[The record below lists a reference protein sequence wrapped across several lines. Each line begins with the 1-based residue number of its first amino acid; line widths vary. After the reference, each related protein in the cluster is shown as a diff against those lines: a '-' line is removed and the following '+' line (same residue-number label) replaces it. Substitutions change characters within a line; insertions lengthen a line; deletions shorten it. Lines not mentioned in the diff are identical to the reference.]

1 MRAWFKFFGRD
12 FRDGVRGVL
21 TLEEAGAY
29 TIVLSLIY
37 ETENRLLD
45 DERIICA
52 HLNVDGRV
60 WRRIRRRLIEVGKLT
75 LEDGLLVNARAT
87 SELSSALL
95 VSEVRQKSG
104 RSGGEQSGKSRAN
117 RMKIQEPTEAN
128 ASNGLPYA
136 RAFQN
141 TEADTHPSLR
151 SGCGPPR
158 PKLERKPPA
167 STKHRIS
174 MEAAMTDQARAFAAE
189 RGFVNG
195 TCDEMWTH
203 FTAYHAA
210 KGTLTANP
218 EGQWRTWVLNQKKFQ
233 GERNGNQ
240 PSAARAYGSGHGG
253 GARSQP
259 RSAATIIMENQR
271 ADELEL
277 VEPQSAFDERGS
289 EPPFGSLPLRIAG
302 SGG

>member
-1 MRAWFKFFGRD
+1 MSRAWFKFFGRD

-60 WRRIRRRLIEVGKLT
+60 WRRIRRRLIECGKLS

-87 SELSSALL
+87 SELSSAQL

-117 RMKIQEPTEAN
+117 RMKIKEAPEAN
-128 ASNGLPYA
+128 ASIGLPYA

-141 TEADTHPSLR
+141 TEADILSSLR
-151 SGCGPPR
+151 SESSPE
-158 PKLERKPPA
+158 PKRKRSASKPKILIPADLPMTER
-167 STKHRIS
+167 
-174 MEAAMTDQARAFAAE
+174 ARAFAAK
-189 RGFVNG
+189 RGWVNG
-195 TCDEMWTH
+195 SANELWLG
-203 FTAYHAA
+203 FTSWHAA
-210 KGTLTANP
+210 NRKATAGASARPRRRAKKTMAANKLKCTP
-218 EGQWRTWVLNQKKFQ
+218 ETDRMWAIPEMR
-233 GERNGNQ
+233 
-240 PSAARAYGSGHGG
+240 
-253 GARSQP
+253 
-259 RSAATIIMENQR
+259 
-271 ADELEL
+271 
-277 VEPQSAFDERGS
+277 
-289 EPPFGSLPLRIAG
+289 
-302 SGG
+302 

>member
-1 MRAWFKFFGRD
+1 MSRAWFKFFGRD

-60 WRRIRRRLIEVGKLT
+60 WRRIRRRLIECGKLS

-104 RSGGEQSGKSRAN
+104 RSGGQQSGKSRA
-117 RMKIQEPTEAN
+117 KPLKTPETGEAF
-128 ASNGLPYA
+128 ASNELLYA

-141 TEADTHPSLR
+141 TEADIPTSLR
-151 SGCGPPR
+151 SVGMAETPPKK
-158 PKLERKPPA
+158 PKRQPA
-167 STKHRIS
+167 SKQLIS
-174 MEAAMTDQARAFAAE
+174 MDLPITDAARAFAAE

-195 TCDEMWTH
+195 TALEMWTH
-203 FTAYHAA
+203 FTAYHDA
-210 KGTLTANP
+210 KRTQTGSIEAS
-218 EGQWRTWVLNQKKFQ
+218 WRTWVQNQIKFQ
-233 GERNGNQ
+233 GDRNGNQ

-253 GARSQP
+253 GARPQP
-259 RSAATIIMENQR
+259 RSAASIILEHQR

-277 VEPQSAFDERGS
+277 LQPQSADDERGAGPS
-289 EPPFGSLPLRIAG
+289 LGVLPLRIAG
-302 SGG
+302 S

>member
-117 RMKIQEPTEAN
+117 QMKIKEPAEAN
-128 ASNGLPYA
+128 ASIRLPYA

-141 TEADTHPSLR
+141 TEADTLSSLR
-151 SGCGPPR
+151 SESEPAR
-158 PKLERKPPA
+158 PKSERKPPA
-167 STKHRIS
+167 SKHRIS
-174 MEAAMTDQARAFAAE
+174 MDATMTDQARAFAADLH
-189 RGFVNG
+189 R
-195 TCDEMWTH
+195 DALQSLEM
-203 FTAYHAA
+203 F
-210 KGTLTANP
+210 
-218 EGQWRTWVLNQKKFQ
+218 
-233 GERNGNQ
+233 GERAERLRQ
-240 PSAARAYGSGHGG
+240 
-253 GARSQP
+253 
-259 RSAATIIMENQR
+259 I
-271 ADELEL
+271 ADFI
-277 VEPQSAFDERGS
+277 VKRQF
-289 EPPFGSLPLRIAG
+289 
-302 SGG
+302 